1 MITVA
6 LCLFRSMGPIIVSKP
21 ADGRPPYSDE
31 SGGPVIVEL
40 AGQTDN
46 RGVYFIPEGSSV
58 LDFMMMVGINTGTAP
73 SGADLSG
80 RLRSASVVTVRRTD
94 QGDVTSVTVRRMSGA
109 KRFALGLPMNLNSAT
124 ADELDLV
131 PGIGEKTAQ
140 RIIGYRQEVGRFKKV
155 SDLKGIKGIKDRKFA
170 ALRGYFTVE

>member
-6 LCLFRSMGPIIVSKP
+6 LCLLRSMGPIIVSKP
-21 ADGRPPYSDE
+21 ADGRPPYSAE
-31 SGGPVIVEL
+31 SSGPVIVEL
-40 AGQTDN
+40 TGQTHN

-58 LDFMMMVGINTGTAP
+58 VDFVMMVGINPGTAP

-80 RLRSASVVTVRRTD
+80 RLRSASVVTIQRTD
-94 QGDVTSVTVRRMSGA
+94 HGDVTSVTVQRMSGA
-109 KRFALGLPMNLNSAT
+109 KRFALGLPMNLNTAT

-140 RIIGYRQEVGRFKKV
+140 RIIGYRQEAGRFKRV
-155 SDLKGIKGIKDRKFA
+155 SDLKSVKGIKDKKFA